1 MTTYELRTASG
12 ARILAFDDR
21 LRAEQERDDR
31 QPRYGDRPLELW
43 RVRMVEEK
51 VA

>member
-1 MTTYELRTASG
+1 MTDHPTATDYRNR
-12 ARILAFDDR
+12 AD
-21 LRAEQERDDR
+21 RAEQERDAR

>member
-1 MTTYELRTASG
+1 MTTYELRTSSG
-12 ARILAFDDR
+12 ARMLAFDD
-21 LRAEQERDDR
+21 LSRAKQERDKR
-31 QPRYGDRPLELW
+31 QVHFVRPLELW